1 MAITPDIWGPHGWKF
16 MHYVA
21 LAYPVKPTADQ
32 KIQYKTFF
40 ESIQNILPC
49 GLCSHNYKKHLK
61 ELPID
66 DSVLESNITLLKWT
80 IDMHNKVNVENG
92 KREYNSEEVVNLLI
106 NNFGATNFGD
116 KKGEE
121 SKENF
126 EDTDKKPKEK
136 SNSIFFNFAFWI
148 FIFVVLVTIAI
159 IYKKTPI

>member
-1 MAITPDIWGPHGWKF
+1 MAITPEIWGPHGWKF

-21 LAYPVKPTADQ
+21 LAYPVKPTSDQ
-32 KIQYKTFF
+32 KTQYKTFF

-121 SKENF
+121 SKEKF
-126 EDTDKKPKEK
+126 EDTDKPKEK

>member
-21 LAYPVKPTADQ
+21 LAYPTKPTSEQ
-32 KIQYKTFF
+32 KNEYKIFF

-49 GLCSHNYKKHLK
+49 SLCSHNYKKHLK

-66 DSVLESNITLLKWT
+66 DKVLESNITLLKWT

-92 KREYNSEEVVNLLI
+92 KRAYSAEEVVNLLI
-106 NNFGATNFGD
+106 TNFGD
-116 KKGEE
+116 KK
-121 SKENF
+121 ENF
-126 EDTDKKPKEK
+126 ENDKEQSSLKDKPKEK

-148 FIFVVLVTIAI
+148 FIFGVLVTIAI

>member
-92 KREYNSEEVVNLLI
+92 KREYTSEEVVNLLI

-121 SKENF
+121 TKEKF
-126 EDTDKKPKEK
+126 EDTDKPKEK
-136 SNSIFFNFAFWI
+136 NNSNFFNFSFCI
-148 FIFVVLVTIAI
+148 FIFVFLVTISI

>member
-21 LAYPVKPTADQ
+21 LAYPTKPTLEQ
-32 KIQYKTFF
+32 KNEYKTFF

-80 IDMHNKVNVENG
+80 IDMHNKVNVLNG

-106 NNFGATNFGD
+106 NNFGD
-116 KKGEE
+116 KKEE
-121 SKENF
+121 QSKKE
-126 EDTDKKPKEK
+126 EKPKDK
-136 SNSIFFNFAFWI
+136 NNSIFFNVVFWI
-148 FIFVVLVTIAI
+148 FVFVVLVTIAI

>member
-21 LAYPVKPTADQ
+21 LAYPAKPTSEQ
-32 KIQYKTFF
+32 KNEYKVFF

-49 GLCSHNYKKHLK
+49 GMCSYNYKKHLK

-66 DSVLESNITLLKWT
+66 DKVLESNITLLKWT
-80 IDMHNKVNVENG
+80 IDMHNKVNVQNG

-106 NNFGATNFGD
+106 NNFGD
-116 KKGEE
+116 K
-121 SKENF
+121 KENF
-126 EDTDKKPKEK
+126 EDTKEQSKKDDKPKEK
-136 SNSIFFNFAFWI
+136 NNSIFFNVAFWI

-159 IYKKTPI
+159 IYKKSV